1 VANAWGLLGNDWAV
15 NLLRGQIVQDRLSHA
30 YLFTGPQGV
39 GRRTLALRLA
49 KAVNCEDA
57 PARGDFCGKCRACS
71 GFGQMGHP
79 DLHIVQ
85 REEGDRDI
93 KVGAVRELSRMLAL
107 TPYEANYQVALLI
120 DFERAS
126 VQAANALLKTLEEP
140 AQRVLLLLTAE
151 SGESLPATIAS
162 RCEALRLRPMPGK
175 ELAAGL
181 AEQRGIGQ
189 DEAKLLARVSGGRA
203 GYALRLS
210 EDSEQMAQRGEWL
223 EDFTQILS
231 QSRVERFAYA
241 QQLSKDKEGM
251 RGALTVWLSFW
262 RDLLLSGRKAPVPL
276 TNLDREAEVHSM
288 AGQLSEEAVRQG
300 LKSMEE
306 TLDSLKGNVNTR
318 LALEN
323 LFLKLPQVSAN

>member
-1 VANAWGLLGNDWAV
+1 MTNAWEFLGNDWAV
-15 NLLRGQIVQDRLSHA
+15 NMLRGQIVQDRLSHA
-30 YLFTGPQGV
+30 YLLTGPQGV

-57 PARGDFCGKCRACS
+57 PGPGDFCDKCRACR
-71 GFGQMGHP
+71 GFDQMGHP

-93 KVGAVRELSRMLAL
+93 KVDAVRELSRMLAL

-140 AQRVLLLLTAE
+140 PQRVLLLLTAE

-162 RCEALRLRPMPGK
+162 RCEVLRLRPMPV
-175 ELAAGL
+175 EALAAGL
-181 AEQRGIGQ
+181 IEQKGVGQ
-189 DEAKLLARVSGGRA
+189 DEAQLLARVSGGRA
-203 GYALRLS
+203 GYALSLN
-210 EDSEQMAQRGEWL
+210 EDSEQMAQRAEWL
-223 EDFTQILS
+223 EAFTLLLTQN
-231 QSRVERFAYA
+231 RVERFEYA

-262 RDLLLSGRKAPVPL
+262 RDMLLRGRRASAPL
-276 TNLDREAEVHSM
+276 TNLDREAEVISM
-288 AGQLSEEAVRQG
+288 AGQLSEEAVKQG

-306 TLDSLKGNVNTR
+306 TLESLRGNVNTR

-323 LFLKLPQVSAN
+323 LFLKLPQVSLN